1 MIDLHTHSLLSDG
14 ELLPSELVRRA
25 ETAGYK
31 AIAITDHSDAS
42 NLDFVIERVVNVC
55 NELKGSGIPVIPGVE
70 LTHIPP
76 RQIGQM
82 VKKARAFGARLI
94 LVHGETITEPVAPGT
109 NRAAIDAGADILVHP
124 GLISEEDTRFAAER
138 SIYLELSAR
147 KGHSLSNGHVA
158 KYSKRFGV
166 KMLLNTDAHSPSDL
180 ISNEMAIKIVVGA
193 GLTEEDFKRITKN
206 AEEILEKVL

>member
-25 ETAGYK
+25 EAAGYK

-76 RQIGQM
+76 RQIGPM

-94 LVHGETITEPVAPGT
+94 LVHGETITEPVATGT

-124 GLISEEDTRFAAER
+124 GLISEEDAKFAAER

-180 ISNEMAIKIVVGA
+180 ISNEMAIKIVIGA